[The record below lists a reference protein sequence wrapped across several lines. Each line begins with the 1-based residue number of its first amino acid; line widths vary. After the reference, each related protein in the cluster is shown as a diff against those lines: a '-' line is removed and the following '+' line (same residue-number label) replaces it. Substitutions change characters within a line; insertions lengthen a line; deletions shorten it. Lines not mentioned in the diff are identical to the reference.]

1 MDIGNVWDSV
11 GGVIGGLGFSYLSG
25 VLSNVVRID
34 YPMVCNFAVEIDG
47 IVDTGFVTCQGLHDR
62 ITQYEVKQVN
72 KTVSDKID
80 INQRQV
86 GLVTLEQGFSYQGNL
101 EEWYYDIAEYS
112 KGQKSPRKNVS
123 IIQLQRLSD
132 KVPLLGGQ
140 LIEVR
145 RHNLWDCSLVDL
157 TFPQFDADSED
168 GISILKCV
176 VSCESYDRPTTFG
189 QLGMV
194 LDMLKG

>member
-1 MDIGNVWDSV
+1 MNIGNVWDSV

-25 VLSNVVRID
+25 VLSNVIRID
-34 YPMVCNFAVEIDG
+34 YPMLCNFAVEIDG
-47 IVDTGFVTCQGLHDR
+47 VVDSGFVTCQGLHDR

-72 KTVSDKID
+72 KTVADKVD
-80 INQRQV
+80 IYQRQV
-86 GLVTLEQGFSYQGNL
+86 GQVTLEQGYSYQSGL
-101 EEWYYDIAEYS
+101 EEWFYDIAEYN

-123 IIQLQRLSD
+123 IIQLQRMS
-132 KVPLLGGQ
+132 KSVPLLGGQ
-140 LIEVR
+140 LIEVG
-145 RHNLWDCSLVDL
+145 RHNLWDCSIVDL
-157 TFPQFDADSED
+157 TFPQFDADSDD

-176 VSCESYDRPTTFG
+176 ISCGNNDRPTTFG